1 MQPGILQDILEKA
14 REVGAAGNNSQV
26 TDVKLIKMLNSF
38 YLNDLPDDMRILK
51 LKDVYTFNTIRGIDT
66 YPFDFDQ
73 WSTIGAPVT
82 CAKGSIILY
91 QDSQAFYAY
100 NFNVQK
106 NFQFAQCNKTAG
118 PYVGQVPGLPNDTV
132 ILRSYNN
139 NPMANTLETASG
151 VFPSNYPP
159 NFNSPTPL
167 QPNISRVQNILI
179 TANTSNGTCNVTD
192 DGNGNLIGACIAGGT
207 INYVTGAISDLTFT
221 SVIPGGNNINIQYT
235 SVTLGMPYTILFNQQ
250 QFVLRPVPDMGY
262 TIEVT
267 AYRLPSLALLGTTNI
282 TTPNLYGRPEQMDWW
297 ELLSFGIAKKL
308 YQNRLDMDGVAMMQ
322 AFIDE
327 KIQQAR
333 TRTYG
338 QLGTRQC
345 KTIFR
350 QVEQEQN
357 QSNGWGWGTP

>member
-14 REVGAAGNNSQV
+14 REVGAAGNSQQN

-51 LKDVYTFNTIRGIDT
+51 LKDIYTFNTIRGIDT

-73 WSTIGAPVT
+73 WSTIGPPVT
-82 CAKGSIILY
+82 CAKGQIILY
-91 QDSQAFYAY
+91 QDKEAFYAY
-100 NFNVQK
+100 NFNVQYD
-106 NFQFAQCNKTAG
+106 FQWAQGNGSPG
-118 PYVGQVPGLPNDTV
+118 PYIGQVPGLPHNTQ

-139 NPMANTLETASG
+139 NPISNTLQTASG

-159 NFNSPTPL
+159 NFNVPTPL
-167 QPNISRVQNILI
+167 QPNISRIQNILI
-179 TANTSNGTCNVTD
+179 TANTATGTCNVTD
-192 DGNGNLIGACIAGGT
+192 DGNGNLIGACLAGGT
-207 INYVTGAISDLTFT
+207 INYVTGQISDLTFT
-221 SVIPGGNNINIQYT
+221 SSIPSGYHIWIQYT
-235 SVTLGMPYTILFNQQ
+235 KVTLGMPYTILFLQQ
-250 QFVLRPVPDMGY
+250 QFVLRPVPDKGY
-262 TIEVT
+262 TIEIT

-282 TTPNLYGRPEQMDWW
+282 ITPNLDGRPEQMDWW

-308 YQNRLDMDGVAMMQ
+308 YQNRLDMEGVTMMQ

-338 QLGTRQC
+338 QLGQRQC
-345 KTIFR
+345 KTLFR
-350 QVEQEQN
+350 QVEQQ
-357 QSNGWGWGTP
+357 QSDHGYGLP